1 MMDII
6 NLVSSGL
13 FSRLKSTHKHR
24 AHQIW

>member
-1 MMDII
+1 MDII